1 MSARPGS
8 SRSSAPSS
16 TSSPGTSSGRS
27 SRGGISST
35 SSSMRAR
42 ARRRLPSAPTAPST
56 SARPAPWSSAA
67 WRAMT
72 SPPPRP
78 AAEPRPVMIKR
89 RLIDELKARQADLY
103 ALCSRLVQ
111 IPSENPPGD
120 TTKLAA
126 FIRDYLVSRGIEPEW
141 HEPMAGRPN
150 LVAQV
155 GSGGPRVVLAGHLDE
170 FPAGQGWTRPP
181 FSGAV
186 EDGRIW
192 GRGAGDMKAGLA
204 VALTVASLLRG
215 MDVPLRGTLT
225 LAFAS
230 DEETGG
236 VWGTQWLLANVPA
249 VHGVACLIG
258 ESSGTWSA
266 GIGEKGV
273 LWLRLRASGISG
285 HAAYRQGTSAIVSM
299 RAALRALDRLHGR
312 LAVSVGTLE
321 GGGQVN
327 LIPES
332 AMAEVDLR
340 VPPGLT
346 TARVEKEARRLIR
359 QAARGSVEVEVF
371 NHCEPYVTPPDSR
384 LVTLVRD
391 NARQENGRQV
401 LPVVRLGYTD
411 GRFFRRAGI
420 PTVVYG
426 PAVHNMGGPDE
437 SIETAELLEVALVHA
452 GAVLDMLVP
461 GGRR

>member
-1 MSARPGS
+1 MLKS
-8 SRSSAPSS
+8 
-16 TSSPGTSSGRS
+16 
-27 SRGGISST
+27 
-35 SSSMRAR
+35 
-42 ARRRLPSAPTAPST
+42 
-56 SARPAPWSSAA
+56 
-67 WRAMT
+67 
-72 SPPPRP
+72 
-78 AAEPRPVMIKR
+78 
-89 RLIDELKARQADLY
+89 RLIDELRKRPAELFE
-103 ALCSRLVQ
+103 LCSRLVQ

-120 TTKLAA
+120 TSRLAS
-126 FIRDYLVSRGIEPEW
+126 FIRDHLAALGMAVEW

-150 LVAQV
+150 LVATI
-155 GSGGPRVVLAGHLDE
+155 GSGSTPNVVLAGHLDE

-181 FSGAV
+181 FSGAI

-204 VALTVASLLRG
+204 VALTIASLVRELDIQLAGR
-215 MDVPLRGTLT
+215 LT

-236 VWGTQWLLANVPA
+236 AWGTQWLLANVPA
-249 VHGVACLIG
+249 VRGDCCLIG

-273 LWLRLRASGISG
+273 LWLRLRSSGVSG
-285 HAAYRQGTSAIVSM
+285 HAAYQQGRSAVAAV
-299 RAALRALDRLHGR
+299 RAALAAVEHMHGRRARADKAVTRVIVGQRGAAERRWGRGTGR
-312 LAVSVGTLE
+312 LADTVALSVGTLE

-327 LIPES
+327 LIPS
-332 AMAEVDLR
+332 AAMAEVDFR

-346 TARVEKEARRLIR
+346 TAAIETEARRRIK
-359 QAARGSVEVEVF
+359 QATRGKVEVDVF
-371 NHCEPYVTPPDSR
+371 NQCDPYVTMPEA
-384 LVTLVRD
+384 TLVKLVLA
-391 NARQENGRQV
+391 NAKQLNRRRV

-437 SIETAELLEVALVHA
+437 YIETADLLEVAAVHA
-452 GAVLDMLVP
+452 GAVLDLLAP
-461 GGRR
+461 GAA

>member
-1 MSARPGS
+1 MLKP
-8 SRSSAPSS
+8 
-16 TSSPGTSSGRS
+16 
-27 SRGGISST
+27 
-35 SSSMRAR
+35 
-42 ARRRLPSAPTAPST
+42 
-56 SARPAPWSSAA
+56 
-67 WRAMT
+67 
-72 SPPPRP
+72 
-78 AAEPRPVMIKR
+78 
-89 RLIDELKARQADLY
+89 RLIDELRKRQSDLF

-120 TTKLAA
+120 TVQLAS
-126 FIRDYLVSRGIEPEW
+126 FIRDYLAGLRIPVEW

-150 LVAQV
+150 LVATI
-155 GSGGPRVVLAGHLDE
+155 GSGSPNLVLSGHLDE

-181 FSGAV
+181 FSGAI

-204 VALTVASLLRG
+204 VALTIAALVRELG
-215 MDVPLRGTLT
+215 VPLAGTLT

-236 VWGTQWLLANVPA
+236 AWGTQWLLDNVP
-249 VHGVACLIG
+249 GVRGDACLIG

-273 LWLRLRASGISG
+273 LWLRLRASGVSG
-285 HAAYRQGTSAIVSM
+285 HAAYQQGASAVAAM
-299 RAALRALDRLHGR
+299 RAALAAVERMHGR
-312 LAVSVGTLE
+312 RARADKAVTRVIDSQRRSAERRWGRGTGRLADTVAVSVGTLQ

-327 LIPES
+327 LIPDS
-332 AMAEVDLR
+332 AMAEVDFR

-346 TARVEKEARRLIR
+346 TAAIEREARRRIK
-359 QAARGSVEVEVF
+359 QATRGTVEVDVF
-371 NHCEPYVTPPDSR
+371 NQCDPYVTPPDSR
-384 LVTLVRD
+384 LVRLVLA
-391 NARQENGRQV
+391 NAKEINRQTV

-426 PAVHNMGGPDE
+426 PAVHSMGGPDE
-437 SIETAELLEVALVHA
+437 YIEIADLLKVAVVHA
-452 GAVLDMLVP
+452 GTVLEMLGP
-461 GGRR
+461 GAA

>member
-1 MSARPGS
+1 MLKP
-8 SRSSAPSS
+8 
-16 TSSPGTSSGRS
+16 
-27 SRGGISST
+27 
-35 SSSMRAR
+35 
-42 ARRRLPSAPTAPST
+42 
-56 SARPAPWSSAA
+56 
-67 WRAMT
+67 
-72 SPPPRP
+72 
-78 AAEPRPVMIKR
+78 
-89 RLIDELKARQADLY
+89 RLIDELRKRQSDLF

-120 TTKLAA
+120 TVQLAS
-126 FIRDYLVSRGIEPEW
+126 FIRDYLAALRIPVEW

-150 LVAQV
+150 LVATI
-155 GSGGPRVVLAGHLDE
+155 GSGSPNLVLSGHLDE

-181 FSGAV
+181 FSGAI

-204 VALTVASLLRG
+204 VALTIAALVRELG
-215 MDVPLRGTLT
+215 VPLAGTLT

-236 VWGTQWLLANVPA
+236 AWGTQWLLDNVP
-249 VHGVACLIG
+249 GVRGDACLIG

-273 LWLRLRASGISG
+273 LWLRLRASGVSG
-285 HAAYRQGTSAIVSM
+285 HAAYQQGASAVAAM
-299 RAALRALDRLHGR
+299 RAALAAVERMHGR
-312 LAVSVGTLE
+312 RARADKAVTRVIDSQRRSAERRWGRGTGRLADTVAVSVGTLQ

-327 LIPES
+327 LIPDS
-332 AMAEVDLR
+332 AMAEVDFR

-346 TARVEKEARRLIR
+346 TAAIEREARRRIK
-359 QAARGSVEVEVF
+359 QATRGTVEVDVF
-371 NHCEPYVTPPDSR
+371 NQCDPYVTPPDSR
-384 LVTLVRD
+384 LVRLVLA
-391 NARQENGRQV
+391 NAKEINRQTV

-426 PAVHNMGGPDE
+426 PAVHSMGGPDE
-437 SIETAELLEVALVHA
+437 YIEIADLLKVAVVHA
-452 GAVLDMLVP
+452 GTVLEMLGP
-461 GGRR
+461 GAA